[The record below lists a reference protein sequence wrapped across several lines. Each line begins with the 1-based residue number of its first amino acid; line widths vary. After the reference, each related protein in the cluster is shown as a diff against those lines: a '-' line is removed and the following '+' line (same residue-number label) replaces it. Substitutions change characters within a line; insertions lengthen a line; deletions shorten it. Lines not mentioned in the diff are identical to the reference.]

1 MSGSN
6 TERSKALPMIQHG
19 TLLTFEHD
27 KVQDMGFMFKLG
39 NLLYSYIYIL
49 FINVVQVRG
58 KEVMN
63 MVQFH
68 CQMETN
74 TCHVHSICWTKLL
87 PQLANWIRPLDY
99 CCNVFN
105 EKV

>member
-6 TERSKALPMIQHG
+6 TEHSKALPMIQHG

-68 CQMETN
+68 CQMENQHLPCPFNLLDKTSP
-74 TCHVHSICWTKLL
+74 TISKL
-87 PQLANWIRPLDY
+87 D
-99 CCNVFN
+99 
-105 EKV
+105 